1 MRLNYIREA
10 QKRINKKLDSFY
22 TSTGIHIYV
31 KDPFLHD
38 SVDIERVVDRI
49 ENNVPAHLLSEVEMI
64 VVGWFD
70 EFEERAINAF
80 YKDGILHISN
90 VQQDEEDIFDDVVHE
105 VAHSLEGPNGLH
117 IYGDQKVKNE
127 FLGKRRRMK
136 EVLAANGYK
145 IPPSFF
151 KNTEYNEEFDMYLY
165 KTIGYGKLGEMMMG
179 LFISPYAPT
188 SLREYFATGF
198 TEFYLDSDH
207 SYLKKLSPAL
217 YDKILTLQDPEKL
230 YEH

>member
-22 TSTGIHIYV
+22 TSTGINIYV

-38 SVDIERVVDRI
+38 SVDIERVIDRI
-49 ENNVPAHLLSEVEMI
+49 ENSVPAHLLSEVEMI

-90 VQQDEEDIFDDVVHE
+90 VQQDEDDIFDDVIHE

-127 FLGKRRRMK
+127 FLAKRRRMK
-136 EVLAANGYK
+136 EILEANGYK
-145 IPPSFF
+145 IHPSYF
-151 KNTEYNEEFDMYLY
+151 KNTEYTFILGLGVFNNLFSNISGSCFLSSLKYL
-165 KTIGYGKLGEMMMG
+165 GFL
-179 LFISPYAPT
+179 LFSF
-188 SLREYFATGF
+188 LFF
-198 TEFYLDSDH
+198 T
-207 SYLKKLSPAL
+207 
-217 YDKILTLQDPEKL
+217 
-230 YEH
+230 